1 MLHKNIFLKT
11 GVAVIALVIGLG
23 SCSKT
28 IDLLPSDYIDAS
40 KAFRNMED
48 INMGT
53 IGVYATLGTSD
64 ITNNSLVSDEAML
77 PNENNTGGN
86 VSTYRWQ
93 YDGTNGTITAA
104 FAENAIAIDKVN
116 RVLANIDKV
125 TSTAADAPLKDRYR
139 GELLAL
145 RAYCHFELIRNF
157 GAKYEAGALATP
169 YVEESD
175 LFIKPTRLKFEEAM
189 AKVKADLATAKGLI
203 PSSFTDRTRINKLA
217 ISAIQARV
225 AIYEKNWADAITY
238 STEAINSLPLATKTQ
253 FADVWID
260 KSDAEVFWKLKRV
273 TGDALL
279 GSFYFN
285 TGGVIL
291 YAPSYKLIDAMN
303 TLDTAKDIRYKAY
316 IKYDDTR
323 GTGKHLYRV
332 SKYAGGGTNLADV
345 KLYRTGEMYLIRAE
359 AYAETPGKLAEAA
372 ADLNALRAAR
382 VNGYVDQS
390 FAGKD
395 ALIDAIYLERFKEL
409 AFEGHRFFDLRRRN
423 LPIIRTA
430 ADAINNLGAVQ
441 LQPTEAQYAFPI
453 PDYELKANK
462 NMEQNPKY

>member
-1 MLHKNIFLKT
+1 MLRKNIFSKT
-11 GVAVIALVIGLG
+11 GAVMMVLAIGFG
-23 SCSKT
+23 SCKKS
-28 IDLLPSDYIDAS
+28 IDLTPSDIIDAS

-48 INMGT
+48 LNLGV
-53 IGVYATLGTSD
+53 IGVYAALGTSD

-93 YDGTNGTITAA
+93 YDGSNGTITAA
-104 FAENAIAIDKVN
+104 FNENLIAIDRIN

-157 GAKYEAGALATP
+157 GAKYETGMLATP
-169 YVEESD
+169 YMEESK
-175 LFIKPTRLKFEEAM
+175 ISSPSRLKFEEAM
-189 AKVKADLATAKGLI
+189 AKVKADLTTAKGLI
-203 PSSFTDRTRINKLA
+203 PSSFTDRTRITKLA

-225 AIYEKNWADAITY
+225 ALYEKNWGDAITY
-238 STEAINSLPLATKTQ
+238 STEAINGLPLATKTQ
-253 FADVWID
+253 FADIWID

-316 IKYDDTR
+316 IKYDNTR
-323 GTGKHLYRV
+323 GSGKHLYRV

-382 VNGYVDQS
+382 VNGYADQS

-423 LPIIRTA
+423 LPIVRTA